1 MMMGV
6 QLIHE
11 SWKFGV
17 EKMVAVGTIC
27 AYPKYTPIP
36 FKESDLW
43 NGYPEETNAHMD

>member
-1 MMMGV
+1 MGV